1 MVWIKRCPGILVKL
15 RIEIATKLYYLLEAR
30 SIKFLQIH
38 SDYPDRI
45 VVQDYSSRYTRNNN
59 SNNNSLCDEV
69 IGASSSTFA
78 CQIHDVFSGWSFF
91 DSCPVYPTGYHG
103 SSVRGTFRLL
113 FFTEYRNDKRRSIY
127 LLYMFS

>member
-1 MVWIKRCPGILVKL
+1 MMVWIKRCPGILVKL

-59 SNNNSLCDEV
+59 SLCDEV

-78 CQIHDVFSGWSFF
+78 CQIHDVFRVSLIRARYIRQDIMDHRSEGRF
-91 DSCPVYPTGYHG
+91 GYYF
-103 SSVRGTFRLL
+103 SRSTEMTSAVPFTFYTC
-113 FFTEYRNDKRRSIY
+113 FHKA
-127 LLYMFS
+127 